1 MKSAFGG
8 SGLGGK
14 GDGPMEFTA
23 AGAWFPL
30 IKWGLIGVGVIVG
43 LLVLFNS
50 VFKVT
55 RIEAGYEGV
64 EINLA
69 GAQRGAQD
77 IPVRTDGCFTARCG
91 RRSSSS
97 QLLCKR

>member
-8 SGLGGK
+8 SGFGGK

-30 IKWGLIGVGVIVG
+30 IKWGLIGVGVIVA

-50 VFKVT
+50 IFKVT

-69 GAQRGAQD
+69 GAQRGAAD
-77 IPVRTDGCFTARCG
+77 ISIRTGGGFFRPLRAQIIEFPTF
-91 RRSSSS
+91 
-97 QLLCKR
+97 